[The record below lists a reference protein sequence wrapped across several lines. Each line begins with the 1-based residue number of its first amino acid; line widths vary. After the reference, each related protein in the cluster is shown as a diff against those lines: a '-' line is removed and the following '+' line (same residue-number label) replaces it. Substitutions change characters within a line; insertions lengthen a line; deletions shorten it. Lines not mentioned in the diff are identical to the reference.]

1 MSIRAFIHRDK
12 NTKQILPEAQMQ
24 SKHQT
29 SPLKP
34 TNQTFSQ
41 SYCFQWL
48 ILLAVVLAM
57 WNGKASY
64 LKTKTNTWIIIVV
77 FRPSFQKL
85 CIWNTGFCSFD
96 QLKINHTHTS
106 KVKLS
111 HSVCFLS
118 TFSPYYEIVIVCL
131 GTGYTIITIPMHTV
145 QKNPSMMTTERKAN
159 S

>member
-64 LKTKTNTWIIIVV
+64 LNTKTNTWIIIVV
-77 FRPSFQKL
+77 FSPSFQKL
-85 CIWNTGFCSFD
+85 RIWNTGFCSFD
-96 QLKINHTHTS
+96 QLKINHTHIQS
-106 KVKLS
+106 QAVAQRVLFVNIQS
-111 HSVCFLS
+111 LLWNCD
-118 TFSPYYEIVIVCL
+118 CL
-131 GTGYTIITIPMHTV
+131 FRHRVYDHHYSNAYCT
-145 QKNPSMMTTERKAN
+145 KNPSMTTTERKAK